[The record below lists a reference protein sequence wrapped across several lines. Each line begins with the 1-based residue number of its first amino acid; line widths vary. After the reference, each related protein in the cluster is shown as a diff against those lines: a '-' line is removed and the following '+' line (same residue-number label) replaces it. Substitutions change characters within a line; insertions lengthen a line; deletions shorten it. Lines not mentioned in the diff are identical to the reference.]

1 MYVTGPGPFCPSK
14 SMPITEKMNFAKE
27 KEFIHKG
34 AKCVEMEGKSQIFLP
49 DNKVWGIYGMRRQGG
64 LRQGK
69 VK

>member
-1 MYVTGPGPFCPSK
+1 
-14 SMPITEKMNFAKE
+14 MPITEKMNFAKE